1 LHFIKQQSILK
12 GYLENGD
19 KTVVDIFDE
28 IKEDIQQEKWG
39 LLWQK
44 HQRHIY
50 MGLAGIVAFTIVG
63 LLWQY
68 HESSKITAQS
78 DAYMQALMETEV
90 NPESSLVNFE
100 RIPGRGESI
109 YASLARFWAAAL
121 LLKKGDDTNAEILYG
136 QINKKTS
143 SIFPTSRDTQ
153 MINHV
158 AVVRDAAIQV
168 DKGDPQ
174 AVLKNL
180 SSLAKEDN
188 PWRFSAWELSG
199 LAKMKLQDKAGALEF
214 FEKIMNDPKALPSF
228 KIRAQAMI
236 NYVNN
241 AL

>member
-1 LHFIKQQSILK
+1 M
-12 GYLENGD
+12 
-19 KTVVDIFDE
+19 VDIFDE

-39 LLWQK
+39 MLWQK

-50 MGLAGIVAFTIVG
+50 MGLAGVVAITIAG

-68 HESSKITAQS
+68 YENSKITAQS

-121 LLKKGDDTNAEILYG
+121 LLKKGDDSNAQVLYS
-136 QINKKTS
+136 QVVKKTS
-143 SIFPTSRDTQ
+143 SIFPTSKDTQ
-153 MINHV
+153 MINHL
-158 AVVRDAAIQV
+158 AVLRDASIQV

-174 AVLKNL
+174 VVLKTL
-180 SSLAKEDN
+180 QSLAKEDS

-199 LAKMKLQDKAGALEF
+199 LAKVKLQDKEGALEF
-214 FEKIMNDPKALPSF
+214 FEKIMKDPKVLPSF

-241 AL
+241 SL

>member
-1 LHFIKQQSILK
+1 M
-12 GYLENGD
+12 
-19 KTVVDIFDE
+19 VDIFDE
-28 IKEDIQQEKWG
+28 IKEDIQQERWM

-50 MGLAGIVAFTIVG
+50 MGLAGILALTMAS

-68 HESSKITAQS
+68 HQNGKVAGQS

-109 YASLARFWAAAL
+109 YASLSRFWAAAL
-121 LLKKGDDTNAEILYG
+121 LLKKGDETNAEVLYD
-136 QINKKTS
+136 QVAKNTR
-143 SIFPTSRDTQ
+143 SIFPTSKDKQ
-153 MINHV
+153 MLNHI
-158 AVVRDAAIQV
+158 AVLRDAAIQV
-168 DKGDPQ
+168 DRGAPET
-174 AVLKNL
+174 VLKNL
-180 SSLAKEDN
+180 QSLTATDC

-199 LAKMKLQDKAGALEF
+199 LAKMKLQDREGSLEF
-214 FEKIMNDPKALPSF
+214 FEKIMQDPKSPPSF

-236 NYVNN
+236 NYVSN

>member
-1 LHFIKQQSILK
+1 M
-12 GYLENGD
+12 
-19 KTVVDIFDE
+19 VDIFDE

-44 HQRHIY
+44 HQRHIF
-50 MGLAGIVAFTIVG
+50 MGLAGIVAFTIAG

-90 NPESSLVNFE
+90 NPESSLANFE

-121 LLKKGDDTNAEILYG
+121 LLKKGDDTNAEILYN
-136 QINKKTS
+136 QVDKKTS
-143 SIFPTSRDTQ
+143 SIFPTSKDTQ
-153 MINHV
+153 MINHL
-158 AVVRDAAIQV
+158 AVVRDASIQV

-174 AVLKNL
+174 TVLKNL
-180 SSLAKEDN
+180 ASLAREDN

-214 FEKIMNDPKALPSF
+214 FEKIMKDPKGLPSF

-241 AL
+241 TL

>member
-1 LHFIKQQSILK
+1 M
-12 GYLENGD
+12 
-19 KTVVDIFDE
+19 VDIFDE
-28 IKEDIQQEKWG
+28 IKEDIQQEKWA

-50 MGLAGIVAFTIVG
+50 MGLAGVVALTLAG

-68 HESSKITAQS
+68 HETSKITAQS

-121 LLKKGDDTNAEILYG
+121 LLKKGDDTNAEILYS
-136 QINKKTS
+136 QIDKKTS
-143 SIFPTSRDTQ
+143 SIFPTSKDTQ
-153 MINHV
+153 IINHL
-158 AVVRDAAIQV
+158 AVLRDASIQV

-174 AVLKNL
+174 TVFKNL
-180 SSLAKEDN
+180 QSLAKDDS

-199 LAKMKLQDKAGALEF
+199 LAKLKLQDKGGALEF
-214 FEKIMNDPKALPSF
+214 FEKIANDPKALPSF